1 MNSSDGTDM
10 LNQYFK
16 SFAYSSNDW
25 MFSIHPSSR
34 RLTFEDNIFFD
45 TRPCPGFF
53 SVLIVTGCFGVR
65 SRLPLISESTYNE
78 ESVVQIVGN
87 TQ

>member
-1 MNSSDGTDM
+1 
-10 LNQYFK
+10 
-16 SFAYSSNDW
+16 
-25 MFSIHPSSR
+25 MFSTYPSSS
-34 RLTFEDNIFFD
+34 RLTFEDNIFFV
-45 TRPCPGFF
+45 TRPCPVLFC
-53 SVLIVTGCFGVR
+53 VLIVTECFGVR